1 MAEEVYGTDYPALRK
16 HLAAYGQN
24 NLSQDPRFINTNNM
38 RKCWINYA
46 DFYRCTYVR
55 EYLGKDTEGNV
66 TFFKDEIFL
75 SGANLVSRT
84 PPRRLEI
91 STQTLLEDIAQG

>member
-66 TFFKDEIFL
+66 TFFQSLTKRALINFQFFK
-75 SGANLVSRT
+75 
-84 PPRRLEI
+84 I
-91 STQTLLEDIAQG
+91 IKC